1 MGTSTPVV
9 PNVPAISGFT
19 ASAMG
24 KPTALAV
31 KPLMAGTFGTTGVD
45 VPMSKTYYDPLL
57 KGLADLG
64 IRFVETELTL

>member
-1 MGTSTPVV
+1 MGG
-9 PNVPAISGFT
+9 AR
-19 ASAMG
+19 
-24 KPTALAV
+24 
-31 KPLMAGTFGTTGVD
+31 TGVD